1 MRNVT
6 LHYCALVDP
15 NKQSPL
21 ESQPALPLINVV
33 CHGDVLFCNVLRVG
47 HHAPVS
53 SFLFVMIVNELSCL
67 RNRAQL
73 DLQEISVTIL
83 K

>member
-6 LHYCALVDP
+6 LHYCALVDSD
-15 NKQSPL
+15 KQSPL
-21 ESQPALPLINVV
+21 ESQPALPLIDVI
-33 CHGDVLFCNVLRVG
+33 CHGDVLLCNVLRVG

-53 SFLFVMIVNELSCL
+53 SFLFVMVVNELSCL
-67 RNRAQL
+67 RSRAQL
-73 DLQEISVTIL
+73 GLQEISVTNL